1 VDSIEGDGI
10 MKEVMNAD
18 GGRFFPSSCCWN
30 REKLVIYSVK
40 GFGIY
45 FENVRAVVNLKLFII
60 GMLMMHVRGIQ
71 ALWK

>member
-1 VDSIEGDGI
+1 MDSIEGGRI
-10 MKEVMNAD
+10 IKAAMNAD
-18 GGRFFPSSCCWN
+18 GGRFFPSSCCRN
-30 REKLVIYSVK
+30 QEKLVIYSVK
-40 GFGIY
+40 GVGIY